1 MIAMIDEA
9 VAEHSSGNVYVV
21 VAVVVVK
28 DQSMIQ
34 EQLTGRIYRDNRIR
48 PSHWH
53 EEGPFVRGI
62 ISEVSENV
70 GAIGQAFLESCGRS
84 GQEAARVRMLN
95 KALDWISRE
104 GAGEVMIES
113 RGPKLDI
120 RDRRTVK
127 RFQLENDS
135 HLAVKW
141 AQKKEPLLW
150 LADALAGATRENLL
164 RPGASLDNG
173 RLLAIMGAEFPNW
186 VEKG

>member
-1 MIAMIDEA
+1 MIAMVDEA
-9 VAEHSSGNVYVV
+9 VAERSSGNIYVV
-21 VAVVVVK
+21 AAVVVVK

-34 EQLTGRIYRDNRIR
+34 EQLTGQIYRDNRIR

-53 EEGPFVRGI
+53 GEGPFVRGI
-62 ISEVSENV
+62 ISEVSKNV
-70 GAIGQAFLESCGRS
+70 GAIGRAFLESCGRS
-84 GQEAARVRMLN
+84 GQEAARVRVLN

-113 RGPKLDI
+113 RGHKLDI

-127 RFQLENDS
+127 RFRLENE
-135 HLAVKW
+135 
-141 AQKKEPLLW
+141 EPLLW
-150 LADALAGATRENLL
+150 LADALVGAKRENLV

-186 VEKG
+186 LEKG